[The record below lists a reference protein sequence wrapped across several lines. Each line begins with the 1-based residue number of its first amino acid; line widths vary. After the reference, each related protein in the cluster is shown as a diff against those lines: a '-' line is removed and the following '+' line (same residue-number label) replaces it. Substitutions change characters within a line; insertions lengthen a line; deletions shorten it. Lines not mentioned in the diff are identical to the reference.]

1 MTIQQD
7 VYAAL
12 TAILPVLG
20 LILPGMIKSDG
31 QPTETNA
38 IITFVILLL
47 AGGGQAWSTNQLTG
61 LNPWLDFMAVEAAM
75 VGILNGPL
83 KPIDA
88 FLQSNIGL
96 ISSKPPAPPQ
106 AQPVRLTTQ
115 PMPAVPP
122 PPPPTSQTRV

>member
-1 MTIQQD
+1 MTTQQD

-31 QPTETNA
+31 QSAETNA

-75 VGILNGPL
+75 AGVLNGPL

-88 FLQSNIGL
+88 FLQANIGL
-96 ISSKPPAPPQ
+96 LSSKPAAQPQ
-106 AQPVRLTTQ
+106 AQIQYSTQ
-115 PMPAVPP
+115 PLPSAESSSQPP
-122 PPPPTSQTRV
+122 K

>member
-12 TAILPVLG
+12 TALLPILG

-31 QPTETNA
+31 QSAETNA

-75 VGILNGPL
+75 VGVLNGPL

-88 FLQSNIGL
+88 FLQANVGL
-96 ISSKPPAPPQ
+96 LSTKPAAQPQ
-106 AQPVRLTTQ
+106 AQIQNSTQ
-115 PMPAVPP
+115 PLPSAESS
-122 PPPPTSQTRV
+122 SQAPK